1 MERVVNLPSD
11 SSPCRSCPRDGNCK
25 KGTSPDAYF
34 ACIPWCA
41 WFAEQWIVVT
51 AKIKEAASP
60 ADKTE
65 EAANKNNH
73 LNSSGG
79 EPKCQP

>member
-11 SSPCRSCPRDGNCK
+11 SSPCRSCPRENQCR
-25 KGTSPDAYF
+25 KGTSPDAPS

-60 ADKTE
+60 VVETE
-65 EAANKNNH
+65 EAASEK
-73 LNSSGG
+73 
-79 EPKCQP
+79 